1 MPSALYTALPTTK
14 MRAMNDNPDYT
25 RNRLYV
31 EGRLAAGEKLLLPS
45 HQYHYLADVLRSQEG
60 DAIAL
65 FNGSD
70 GEWLGRFFREGKKA
84 GGVRVERKLGEQR
97 EVPDIWLVFAPIK
110 NQAIEYLVQK
120 ATELGVSKLIPVK
133 TDYAQMKRVN
143 NERLE
148 RNAIEAAEQ
157 TGRSEVPQIAEMV
170 DLPTLLAGWP
180 AERTLCYGDESGK
193 GLSARELGGGALKQ
207 PLALLIGP
215 EGGFSPNEHYI
226 LSKSASAKAI
236 SLGPR
241 VLRAET
247 AAVAGLT
254 LLMLYAGDWDQHPRF
269 GHGNTDA

>member
-1 MPSALYTALPTTK
+1 
-14 MRAMNDNPDYT
+14 MNDNPDYT
-25 RNRLYV
+25 RNRIYV

-45 HQYHYLADVLRSQEG
+45 HQYHYLADVLRFQEG

-70 GEWLGRFFREGKKA
+70 GEWLGRFYREGKKA
-84 GGVRVERKLGEQR
+84 GGVRIENKIGGQR

-143 NERLE
+143 LERLE

-157 TGRSEVPQIAEMV
+157 TGRTNVPPISEMV
-170 DLPTLLAGWP
+170 DLPALLAGWP
-180 AERTLCYGDESGK
+180 TERMLCYGDENGT
-193 GLSARELGGGALKQ
+193 GLTARELQSSGLKQ

-215 EGGFSPNEHYI
+215 EGGFSPNEHYM
-226 LSKSASAKAI
+226 LSKSAFTKAI

-254 LLMLYAGDWDQHPRF
+254 LLMLSAGDWDKHPRF
-269 GHGNTDA
+269 GNETDR